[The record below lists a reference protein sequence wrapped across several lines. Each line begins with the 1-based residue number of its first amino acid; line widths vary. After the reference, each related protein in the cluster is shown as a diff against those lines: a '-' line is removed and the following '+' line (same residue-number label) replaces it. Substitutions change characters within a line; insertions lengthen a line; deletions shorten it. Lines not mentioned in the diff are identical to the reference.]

1 MKGNTETLTAQIKNE
16 LDQNPL
22 LTAKK
27 LCIFIGLDY
36 THYGNYVNK
45 VKSLWKYYHEK
56 GRGSNCLSD
65 VHCWRGFGYVP
76 LDIQEHIQGHMPLE
90 GWQTTRARNRM
101 LVFRD
106 GLGRLELFETGRVNL
121 YVRKPATLG
130 KAYQLFCNGFFKIGV
145 ISDVK
150 VLEVCLKSIR
160 FKSAH
165 AVFETKQRLPPLTIN
180 LFDKS
185 NGITIKVGDRSHP
198 NSVEVIFSFVD
209 WAERLERKFDGLF
222 DLREGFKP
230 LREDYSR

>member
-1 MKGNTETLTAQIKNE
+1 MKGNTETLTTQIKSE
-16 LDQNPL
+16 LEKNPL

-27 LCIFIGLDY
+27 LCIFLALDY
-36 THYGNYVNK
+36 DRYGNYVNK
-45 VKSLWKYYHEK
+45 VKSVWKYYHEN

-76 LDIQEHIQGHMPLE
+76 LGVRVVLPLD
-90 GWQTTRARNRM
+90 GWVATRARNRM
-101 LVFRD
+101 LVFKS
-106 GLGRLELFETGRVNL
+106 GLGRMELFETGRVNL

-130 KAYQLFCNGFFKIGV
+130 KAYQLFCDGFFKTGV

-150 VLEVCLKSIR
+150 VLETCLKGIR

-165 AVFETKQRLPPLTIN
+165 FVFETKQRLPSLTIS

-185 NGITIKVGDRSHP
+185 NGITVKVGDRSHP
-198 NSVEVIFSFVD
+198 NSIEVIAGFMD

-222 DLREGFKP
+222 EAKEGFKP
-230 LREDYSR
+230 LKDEYSR